1 MELIRTLHAGQ
12 LEATAVVREL
22 VIAVR
27 APGESPR
34 EGAEG
39 ERRAEVGKP
48 RRMKVTPRR
57 AAGGLVAVERAGGRV
72 DLEDKGVGVR
82 VREAVRVAVRVGD
95 LVAEPVGEGEE
106 GGIESWQAEP
116 PTGKK

>member
-1 MELIRTLHAGQ
+1 MEFIRTLHAGQ
-12 LEATAVVREL
+12 LEATVVAREL

-48 RRMKVTPRR
+48 RRMKVTRRR
-57 AAGGLVAVERAGGRV
+57 AVAGLVAVAAVERAGGEA

-82 VREAVRVAVRVGD
+82 VREVVRVAVRVGD
-95 LVAEPVGEGEE
+95 LEAAPVGEGKE
-106 GGIESWQAEP
+106 GGA
-116 PTGKK
+116 